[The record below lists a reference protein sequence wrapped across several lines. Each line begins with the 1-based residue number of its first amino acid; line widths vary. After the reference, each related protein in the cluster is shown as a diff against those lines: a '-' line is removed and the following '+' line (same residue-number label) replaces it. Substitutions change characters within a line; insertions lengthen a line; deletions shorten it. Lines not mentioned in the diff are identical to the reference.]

1 MSDLIAQA
9 LTFVRSPAYIDLTAR
24 QLAIIGVAMD
34 AGQPLRV
41 KDMAAAIKV
50 EKPVITRALDRMERE
65 GLLERRKGAEDK
77 RDCFIHVTDAG
88 RAFRASIGG
97 AHHG

>member
-41 KDMAAAIKV
+41 KDMAEAIKV
-50 EKPVITRALDRMERE
+50 EKPVVSRALDRMERE
-65 GLLERRKGAEDK
+65 GLLERRKGKDK

-97 AHHG
+97 VA

>member
-1 MSDLIAQA
+1 MADLIDQA
-9 LTFVRSPAYIDLTAR
+9 LTFVRSPSYIDLTAR

-41 KDMAAAIKV
+41 KEMAAAIMV
-50 EKPVITRALDRMERE
+50 DKPVITRALNRMERE
-65 GLLERRKGAEDK
+65 GLLERRTGADR
-77 RDCFIHVTDAG
+77 RDRFIHVTDAG

-97 AHHG
+97 AA

>member
-1 MSDLIAQA
+1 MSDLIDQA
-9 LTFVRSPAYIDLTAR
+9 LTFVTSPNYIDLTAR

-41 KDMAAAIKV
+41 KEMAAAIMV
-50 EKPVITRALDRMERE
+50 EKPVVTRALNRMERE
-65 GLLERRKGAEDK
+65 GLLERRKGTDR

-97 AHHG
+97 VAHG

>member
-1 MSDLIAQA
+1 
-9 LTFVRSPAYIDLTAR
+9 
-24 QLAIIGVAMD
+24 MD

-41 KDMAAAIKV
+41 KDMVAAIKV
-50 EKPVITRALDRMERE
+50 EKPVVSRALDRMERE
-65 GLLERRKGAEDK
+65 GLLERRKGTDR

-97 AHHG
+97 VA